1 MKVLLL
7 ADVKGQGK
15 KDQIVEVSDGYARN
29 FLFPKKL
36 AVAADAKVLSEAKS
50 KEEAKQYRLREEKA
64 AAEALAKK
72 LSEITVTLTASS
84 GGDGRLYGSITSK
97 DIAEG
102 LKAEHKIDLDK
113 RKLVLNENI
122 KAYGTY
128 NVDVKVYPEVSAKL
142 KVKVTEGK

>member
-36 AVAADAKVLSEAKS
+36 AVAADAKVMSEAKS
-50 KEEAKQYRLREEKA
+50 KEESKQFRLKEEKA
-64 AAEALAKK
+64 AAKALADK
-72 LSEITVTLTASS
+72 IGTLTVKIVASS
-84 GGDGRLYGSITSK
+84 GADGRLYGSVTSK
-97 DIAEG
+97 DIAEAL
-102 LKAEHKIDLDK
+102 LKQHKIELDK
-113 RKLVLNENI
+113 RKLVLAENI

-128 NVDVKVYPEVSAKL
+128 NVDVKVYPEITAKL
-142 KVKVTEGK
+142 KVQVAEA